1 MITRFIGITL
11 LGILIIGGLLASFY
25 SKAIEQALTLT
36 PGKNTSSRA
45 TGIVPKMPTASSP
58 LSTRTLKAKARSISG
73 PPKTFATSGSPTAT
87 ASAKT
92 ATWNRTP
99 TAQDTFQRADQALW
113 GAASDGQSW
122 GGDANKLT
130 VFSIAGSNHTWGQI
144 ANNRGNQGQ
153 AEQIYNALLGPAS
166 ENVNLVVSGSVNL
179 FRLNANFGVVLRWKD
194 VNKWYKA
201 LIDGSD
207 LIVLKRLNGVTTRLG
222 SLRFTALSGKTYTL
236 HFRAIG
242 ATLFASAW
250 QSDQSEPAHW
260 MIVVSDMSLVS
271 GQGGVRV
278 VLENNTVIHVASF
291 LETVAN
297 SGI

>member
-25 SKAIEQALTLT
+25 SQAIERALTST

-45 TGIVPKMPTASSP
+45 TGIVPKMP
-58 LSTRTLKAKARSISG
+58 KA
-73 PPKTFATSGSPTAT
+73 SPTAIVQP
-87 ASAKT
+87 AT
-92 ATWNRTP
+92 ATQAAQMLQATIL
-99 TAQDTFQRADQALW
+99 AQDTFQRADQALW

-122 GGDANKLT
+122 EGDANKLT
-130 VFSIAGSNHTWGQI
+130 AFSIAVSNHTWGQI

-153 AEQIYNALLGPAS
+153 GEQIYNALLGPAS

-194 VNKWYKA
+194 VNNWYKA
-201 LIDGSD
+201 LIDGTD
-207 LIVLKRLNGVTTRLG
+207 LIVLKRVNGVTTRLG
-222 SLRFTALSGKTYTL
+222 ALRFTALSGKTYTL

-250 QSDQSEPAHW
+250 QSDQPEPAHW
-260 MIVVSDMSLVS
+260 MIVVSDMSLFS

>member
-45 TGIVPKMPTASSP
+45 TGIGPKMPTAS
-58 LSTRTLKAKARSISG
+58 
-73 PPKTFATSGSPTAT
+73 PTAIVLP
-87 ASAKT
+87 AT
-92 ATWNRTP
+92 ATQTAQMLQA
-99 TAQDTFQRADQALW
+99 TILAQDTFQRADQALW

-122 GGDANKLT
+122 EGDANKMIA
-130 VFSIAGSNHTWGQI
+130 FSIAGSNHTWGQI

-153 AEQIYNALLGPAS
+153 EEQIYNALLGPAS

-194 VNKWYKA
+194 VNNWYKA

-207 LIVLKRLNGVTTRLG
+207 LVVLKRLNGVTTQLG
-222 SLRFTALSGKTYTL
+222 ALRFTALSGKTYTL

-250 QSDQSEPAHW
+250 QSDQSEPDHW

>member
-25 SKAIEQALTLT
+25 SQAIEQALTLT
-36 PGKNTSSRA
+36 PGKNTPSRV
-45 TGIVPKMPTASSP
+45 TGIGPKMPEA
-58 LSTRTLKAKARSISG
+58 
-73 PPKTFATSGSPTAT
+73 SPTAIVLP
-87 ASAKT
+87 AT
-92 ATWNRTP
+92 ATQAAQMLQATIL
-99 TAQDTFQRADQALW
+99 AQDTFQRADQALW

-122 GGDANKLT
+122 EGDANKMIA
-130 VFSIAGSNHTWGQI
+130 FSIAGSNHTWGQI

-153 AEQIYNALLGPAS
+153 GEQIYNALLGPAS

-179 FRLNANFGVVLRWKD
+179 FSLNANFGVVLRWKD
-194 VNKWYKA
+194 VNNWYKA

-222 SLRFTALSGKTYTL
+222 ALHFTALSVKTYTL

>member
-36 PGKNTSSRA
+36 PGKNTPSRA
-45 TGIVPKMPTASSP
+45 TGIVPKMPKASATAIVLP
-58 LSTRTLKAKARSISG
+58 A
-73 PPKTFATSGSPTAT
+73 TAT
-87 ASAKT
+87 QAAQMLQ
-92 ATWNRTP
+92 ATIL
-99 TAQDTFQRADQALW
+99 AQDTFQRANQALW

-122 GGDANKLT
+122 EGDANKLT
-130 VFSIAGSNHTWGQI
+130 AFSIVGSNHTWGQI
-144 ANNRGNQGQ
+144 ANNRGNQAQG
-153 AEQIYNALLGPAS
+153 EQIYNALLGPAS

-194 VNKWYKA
+194 VNNWYKA

-207 LIVLKRLNGVTTRLG
+207 LIVLKRLNGVTTQLG
-222 SLRFTALSGKTYTL
+222 ALRFTALSGKTYTL

-250 QSDQSEPAHW
+250 QSDQSEPDHW

-297 SGI
+297 SGK

>member
-45 TGIVPKMPTASSP
+45 TGIGPKMPTAS
-58 LSTRTLKAKARSISG
+58 
-73 PPKTFATSGSPTAT
+73 PTAIVLP
-87 ASAKT
+87 AT
-92 ATWNRTP
+92 ATQTAQMLQA
-99 TAQDTFQRADQALW
+99 TILAQDTFQRADQAMW

-144 ANNRGNQGQ
+144 VNNRGNQGQ
-153 AEQIYNALLGPAS
+153 GEQIYNALLGPAS

-194 VNKWYKA
+194 VNNWYKA

-207 LIVLKRLNGVTTRLG
+207 LVVLKRLNGVTTQLG
-222 SLRFTALSGKTYTL
+222 ALRFTALSGKTYTL

-250 QSDQSEPAHW
+250 QSDQSEPDHW

>member
-25 SKAIEQALTLT
+25 SKTIEQALTLT

-45 TGIVPKMPTASSP
+45 TGIGPKMPTAS
-58 LSTRTLKAKARSISG
+58 
-73 PPKTFATSGSPTAT
+73 PTAIVLP
-87 ASAKT
+87 AT
-92 ATWNRTP
+92 ATQTAQMLQA
-99 TAQDTFQRADQALW
+99 TILAQDTFQRADQALW

-122 GGDANKLT
+122 EGDANKMIA
-130 VFSIAGSNHTWGQI
+130 FSIAGSNHTWGQI

-153 AEQIYNALLGPAS
+153 GEQIYNALLGPAS

-194 VNKWYKA
+194 VNNWYKA

-207 LIVLKRLNGVTTRLG
+207 LVVLKRLNGVTTQLG
-222 SLRFTALSGKTYTL
+222 ALRFTALSGKTYTL

-250 QSDQSEPAHW
+250 QSDQSEPDHW

>member
-1 MITRFIGITL
+1 MINRFIGITL

-45 TGIVPKMPTASSP
+45 TGIGPKMPTAS
-58 LSTRTLKAKARSISG
+58 
-73 PPKTFATSGSPTAT
+73 PTAIVLP
-87 ASAKT
+87 AT
-92 ATWNRTP
+92 ATQTAQMLQA
-99 TAQDTFQRADQALW
+99 TILAQDTFQRADQALW

-122 GGDANKLT
+122 EGDANKMIA
-130 VFSIAGSNHTWGQI
+130 FSIAGSNHTWGQI

-153 AEQIYNALLGPAS
+153 GEQIYNALLGPAS

-194 VNKWYKA
+194 VNNWYKA

-207 LIVLKRLNGVTTRLG
+207 LVVLKRLNGVTTQLG
-222 SLRFTALSGKTYTL
+222 ALRFTALSGKTYTL

-250 QSDQSEPAHW
+250 QSDQSEPDHW
-260 MIVVSDMSLVS
+260 MIVVSDLSLVS

>member
-45 TGIVPKMPTASSP
+45 TGNVPKMPTAS
-58 LSTRTLKAKARSISG
+58 
-73 PPKTFATSGSPTAT
+73 PTAIVLP
-87 ASAKT
+87 AT
-92 ATWNRTP
+92 ATQTAQMLQA
-99 TAQDTFQRADQALW
+99 TILAQDTFQRADQALW
-113 GAASDGQSW
+113 GAASDGQNW
-122 GGDANKLT
+122 EGDANKLT
-130 VFSIAGSNHTWGQI
+130 AFSIAGSNHTWGQI

-153 AEQIYNALLGPAS
+153 GEQIYNALLGPAS

-194 VNKWYKA
+194 VNNWYKA

-207 LIVLKRLNGVTTRLG
+207 LVVLKRLNGVTTQLG
-222 SLRFTALSGKTYTL
+222 ALRFTALSGKTYTL

-250 QSDQSEPAHW
+250 QSDQSEPDHW

>member
-45 TGIVPKMPTASSP
+45 TGIGPKMPA
-58 LSTRTLKAKARSISG
+58 A
-73 PPKTFATSGSPTAT
+73 SPTAIVLP
-87 ASAKT
+87 AT
-92 ATWNRTP
+92 ATQTAQMLQA
-99 TAQDTFQRADQALW
+99 TILAQDTFQRADQALW

-153 AEQIYNALLGPAS
+153 GEQIYNALLGPAS

-194 VNKWYKA
+194 VNNWYKA

-207 LIVLKRLNGVTTRLG
+207 LVVLKRLNGVTTQLG
-222 SLRFTALSGKTYTL
+222 ALRFTALSGKTYTL

-250 QSDQSEPAHW
+250 QSDQSEPDHW

>member
-45 TGIVPKMPTASSP
+45 TGIGPKMPA
-58 LSTRTLKAKARSISG
+58 A
-73 PPKTFATSGSPTAT
+73 SPTAIVLP
-87 ASAKT
+87 AT
-92 ATWNRTP
+92 ATQTAQMLQA
-99 TAQDTFQRADQALW
+99 TILAQDTFQRADQALW

-122 GGDANKLT
+122 EGDANKLT

-153 AEQIYNALLGPAS
+153 GEQIYNALLGPAS

-194 VNKWYKA
+194 VNNWYKA

-207 LIVLKRLNGVTTRLG
+207 LVVLKRLNGVTTQLG
-222 SLRFTALSGKTYTL
+222 ALRFTALSGKTYTL

-250 QSDQSEPAHW
+250 QSDQSEPDHW

>member
-45 TGIVPKMPTASSP
+45 TGIGPKMPTAS
-58 LSTRTLKAKARSISG
+58 
-73 PPKTFATSGSPTAT
+73 PTAIVLP
-87 ASAKT
+87 AT
-92 ATWNRTP
+92 ATQTAQMLQA
-99 TAQDTFQRADQALW
+99 TILAQDTFQRADQALW

-122 GGDANKLT
+122 EGDANKMIA
-130 VFSIAGSNHTWGQI
+130 FSIAGSNHTWGQI

-153 AEQIYNALLGPAS
+153 GEQIYNALLGPAS

-194 VNKWYKA
+194 VNNWYKA

-207 LIVLKRLNGVTTRLG
+207 LVVLKRLNGVTTQLG
-222 SLRFTALSGKTYTL
+222 ALRFTALSGKTYTL

>member
-25 SKAIEQALTLT
+25 SQAIEQALTLT

-45 TGIVPKMPTASSP
+45 TSIGPKKQTA
-58 LSTRTLKAKARSISG
+58 
-73 PPKTFATSGSPTAT
+73 SPTAIVLP
-87 ASAKT
+87 AT
-92 ATWNRTP
+92 ATQAAQMLQATIL
-99 TAQDTFQRADQALW
+99 AQDTFQRADQALW
-113 GAASDGQSW
+113 GAASDGQNW
-122 GGDANKLT
+122 EGDANKLT

-153 AEQIYNALLGPAS
+153 GEQIYNALLGPAS

-194 VNKWYKA
+194 VNNWYKA

-222 SLRFTALSGKTYTL
+222 ALHFIALSGKTYTL

-271 GQGGVRV
+271 GQGGVRM

>member
-45 TGIVPKMPTASSP
+45 TGIGPKMPTAS
-58 LSTRTLKAKARSISG
+58 
-73 PPKTFATSGSPTAT
+73 PTAIVLP
-87 ASAKT
+87 AT
-92 ATWNRTP
+92 ATQTAQMLQA
-99 TAQDTFQRADQALW
+99 TILAQDTFQRADQALW

-122 GGDANKLT
+122 EGDANKLT

-144 ANNRGNQGQ
+144 ANNRSNQGQ
-153 AEQIYNALLGPAS
+153 GEQIYNALLGPAS

-194 VNKWYKA
+194 VNNWYKA

-207 LIVLKRLNGVTTRLG
+207 LVVLKRLNGVTTQLG
-222 SLRFTALSGKTYTL
+222 ALRFTALSGKTYTL

>member
-11 LGILIIGGLLASFY
+11 LGILIIGGLIASFY
-25 SKAIEQALTLT
+25 SQAIEQALTST
-36 PGKNTSSRA
+36 PGKNTTSRA
-45 TGIVPKMPTASSP
+45 TNIVPKMPA
-58 LSTRTLKAKARSISG
+58 A
-73 PPKTFATSGSPTAT
+73 SPTAIVSPT
-87 ASAKT
+87 T
-92 ATWNRTP
+92 ATQAAQMLQATIL
-99 TAQDTFQRADQALW
+99 AQDTFQRADQALW
-113 GAASDGQSW
+113 GAASDRQSW
-122 GGDANKLT
+122 EGDANNLT
-130 VFSIAGSNHTWGQI
+130 AFSIAGSVHTWGQI
-144 ANNRGNQGQ
+144 ANNRGNQG
-153 AEQIYNALLGPAS
+153 EQIYNALLGPAS

-179 FRLNANFGVVLRWKD
+179 FRLNANFGVVLRWSD
-194 VNKWYKA
+194 VNNWYKA
-201 LIDGSD
+201 LIDGSY
-207 LIVLKRLNGVTTRLG
+207 LVVLKRVNGVTTRLG
-222 SLRFTALSGKTYTL
+222 ALPFTALSGKTYTL

>member
-45 TGIVPKMPTASSP
+45 TGIVPKMPTAS
-58 LSTRTLKAKARSISG
+58 
-73 PPKTFATSGSPTAT
+73 PTAIVLP
-87 ASAKT
+87 AT
-92 ATWNRTP
+92 ATQTAQMLQA
-99 TAQDTFQRADQALW
+99 TILAQDTFQRADQALW

-122 GGDANKLT
+122 EGDANKLT

-144 ANNRGNQGQ
+144 ANNRSNQGQ
-153 AEQIYNALLGPAS
+153 GEQIYNALLGPTS

-194 VNKWYKA
+194 VNNWYKA
-201 LIDGSD
+201 LIDGSN
-207 LIVLKRLNGVTTRLG
+207 LIVLKRLNGVTTQLG
-222 SLRFTALSGKTYTL
+222 ALRFTALSGKTYTL

>member
-11 LGILIIGGLLASFY
+11 LGILVIGGLLASFY
-25 SKAIEQALTLT
+25 SQAIERALTST
-36 PGKNTSSRA
+36 PGKNTTSRA
-45 TGIVPKMPTASSP
+45 TGIVPKMPTAS
-58 LSTRTLKAKARSISG
+58 
-73 PPKTFATSGSPTAT
+73 PTAT
-87 ASAKT
+87 QAAQMLQ
-92 ATWNRTP
+92 ATILG
-99 TAQDTFQRADQALW
+99 QDTFQRADQALW

-122 GGDANKLT
+122 EGDANKLT
-130 VFSIAGSNHTWGQI
+130 AFSIAGSNHTWGQI

-153 AEQIYNALLGPAS
+153 GEQIYNALLGPAS
-166 ENVNLVVSGSVNL
+166 ENVNLVMSGSVNL

-194 VNKWYKA
+194 VNNWYKA
-201 LIDGSD
+201 LIDGTD
-207 LIVLKRLNGVTTRLG
+207 LIVLKRVSGVTTRLG
-222 SLRFTALSGKTYTL
+222 ALRFTALSGKTYTL

-250 QSDQSEPAHW
+250 QSDQPEPAHW
-260 MIVVSDMSLVS
+260 MVVVSDMSLVS

>member
-45 TGIVPKMPTASSP
+45 TGIGPKMPTASP
-58 LSTRTLKAKARSISG
+58 TVIVLPA
-73 PPKTFATSGSPTAT
+73 TAT
-87 ASAKT
+87 QT
-92 ATWNRTP
+92 VQMLQATIL
-99 TAQDTFQRADQALW
+99 AQDTFQRADQALW

-122 GGDANKLT
+122 EGDANKLT

-144 ANNRGNQGQ
+144 ANNRSNQGQ
-153 AEQIYNALLGPAS
+153 GEQIYNALLGPTS
-166 ENVNLVVSGSVNL
+166 ENVNLVVSGSVDL

-194 VNKWYKA
+194 VNNWYKA

-222 SLRFTALSGKTYTL
+222 ALRFTALSGKTYTL

-250 QSDQSEPAHW
+250 QSDQSEPDHW

>member
-45 TGIVPKMPTASSP
+45 TGIGPKMPTAS
-58 LSTRTLKAKARSISG
+58 
-73 PPKTFATSGSPTAT
+73 PTAIVLP
-87 ASAKT
+87 AT
-92 ATWNRTP
+92 ATQTAQMLQA
-99 TAQDTFQRADQALW
+99 TILAQDTFQRADQALW

-122 GGDANKLT
+122 EGDANKMIA
-130 VFSIAGSNHTWGQI
+130 FSIAGSNHTWGQI

-194 VNKWYKA
+194 VNNWYKA

-207 LIVLKRLNGVTTRLG
+207 LIVLKRLNGVTTQLG
-222 SLRFTALSGKTYTL
+222 ALRFTALSGKTYTL

>member
-45 TGIVPKMPTASSP
+45 TGIVPKMPTAS
-58 LSTRTLKAKARSISG
+58 
-73 PPKTFATSGSPTAT
+73 PTAIVLP
-87 ASAKT
+87 AT
-92 ATWNRTP
+92 ATQTAQMLQA
-99 TAQDTFQRADQALW
+99 TILAQDTFQRADQALW

-122 GGDANKLT
+122 EGDANKLT
-130 VFSIAGSNHTWGQI
+130 AFSIAGSNHTWGQI
-144 ANNRGNQGQ
+144 ANKRGNQGQ
-153 AEQIYNALLGPAS
+153 GEQIYNALLGPAS

-194 VNKWYKA
+194 VNNWYKA

-207 LIVLKRLNGVTTRLG
+207 LVVLKRLNGVTTQLG
-222 SLRFTALSGKTYTL
+222 ALRFTALSGKTYTL

-250 QSDQSEPAHW
+250 QSDQSEPDHW

>member
-45 TGIVPKMPTASSP
+45 TGIGPKMPTAS
-58 LSTRTLKAKARSISG
+58 
-73 PPKTFATSGSPTAT
+73 PTAIVLP
-87 ASAKT
+87 AT
-92 ATWNRTP
+92 ATQTAQMLQA
-99 TAQDTFQRADQALW
+99 TILAQDTFQRADQALW

-153 AEQIYNALLGPAS
+153 GEQIYNALLGPAS

-179 FRLNANFGVVLRWKD
+179 FSLNANFGVVLRWKD
-194 VNKWYKA
+194 VNNWYKA

-222 SLRFTALSGKTYTL
+222 ALRFTALSGKTYTL

-250 QSDQSEPAHW
+250 QSDQSEPDHW

>member
-45 TGIVPKMPTASSP
+45 TGIGPKMPA
-58 LSTRTLKAKARSISG
+58 A
-73 PPKTFATSGSPTAT
+73 SPTAIVLP
-87 ASAKT
+87 AT
-92 ATWNRTP
+92 ATQTAQMLQA
-99 TAQDTFQRADQALW
+99 TILAQDTFQRADQALW

-153 AEQIYNALLGPAS
+153 GEQIYNALLGPAS

-194 VNKWYKA
+194 VNNWYKA

-207 LIVLKRLNGVTTRLG
+207 LVVLKRLNGVTTQLG
-222 SLRFTALSGKTYTL
+222 ALRFTALSGKTYTL

>member
-45 TGIVPKMPTASSP
+45 TGIGPKMPTASP
-58 LSTRTLKAKARSISG
+58 TAIVLLATATQTAQMLKATIL
-73 PPKTFATSGSPTAT
+73 
-87 ASAKT
+87 
-92 ATWNRTP
+92 
-99 TAQDTFQRADQALW
+99 AQDTFQRADQALW

-122 GGDANKLT
+122 EGDANKLT

-153 AEQIYNALLGPAS
+153 GEQIYNALLGPAS

-194 VNKWYKA
+194 VNNWYKA

-207 LIVLKRLNGVTTRLG
+207 LVVLKRLNGVTTQLG
-222 SLRFTALSGKTYTL
+222 ALRFTALSGKTYTL

>member
-45 TGIVPKMPTASSP
+45 TGIGPKMPTAS
-58 LSTRTLKAKARSISG
+58 
-73 PPKTFATSGSPTAT
+73 PTAIVLP
-87 ASAKT
+87 AT
-92 ATWNRTP
+92 ATQTAQMLQA
-99 TAQDTFQRADQALW
+99 TILAQDTFQRADQALW

-122 GGDANKLT
+122 EGDANKMIA
-130 VFSIAGSNHTWGQI
+130 FSIAGSNHTWGQI

-153 AEQIYNALLGPAS
+153 GEQIYNALLGPAS

-194 VNKWYKA
+194 VNNWYKA

-207 LIVLKRLNGVTTRLG
+207 LVVLKRLNGVTTQLG
-222 SLRFTALSGKTYTL
+222 ALRFTALSGKTYTL

-250 QSDQSEPAHW
+250 QSDQSEPDHW

>member
-45 TGIVPKMPTASSP
+45 TGIGPKMPTAS
-58 LSTRTLKAKARSISG
+58 
-73 PPKTFATSGSPTAT
+73 PTAIVLP
-87 ASAKT
+87 AT
-92 ATWNRTP
+92 ATQTAQMLQA
-99 TAQDTFQRADQALW
+99 TILAQDTFQRADQALW

-122 GGDANKLT
+122 EGDANKLT

-144 ANNRGNQGQ
+144 ANNRSNQGQ
-153 AEQIYNALLGPAS
+153 GEQIYNALLGPAS

-194 VNKWYKA
+194 VNNWYKA

-207 LIVLKRLNGVTTRLG
+207 LVVLKRLNGVTTQLG
-222 SLRFTALSGKTYTL
+222 ALRFTALSGKTYTL

-250 QSDQSEPAHW
+250 QSDQSEPDHW

-271 GQGGVRV
+271 GQGGVRM

>member
-45 TGIVPKMPTASSP
+45 TGIGPKMPTAS
-58 LSTRTLKAKARSISG
+58 
-73 PPKTFATSGSPTAT
+73 PTAIVLP
-87 ASAKT
+87 AT
-92 ATWNRTP
+92 ATQTAQMLQA
-99 TAQDTFQRADQALW
+99 TILAQDTFQRADQALW

-153 AEQIYNALLGPAS
+153 GEQIYNALLGPAS

-194 VNKWYKA
+194 VNNWYKA

-207 LIVLKRLNGVTTRLG
+207 LVVLKRLNGVTTQLG
-222 SLRFTALSGKTYTL
+222 ALRFTALSGKTYTL

>member
-45 TGIVPKMPTASSP
+45 TGIGPKMPTAS
-58 LSTRTLKAKARSISG
+58 
-73 PPKTFATSGSPTAT
+73 PTAIVLP
-87 ASAKT
+87 AT
-92 ATWNRTP
+92 ATQTAQMLQA
-99 TAQDTFQRADQALW
+99 TILAQDTFQRADQALW

-122 GGDANKLT
+122 EGDANKLT

-144 ANNRGNQGQ
+144 ANNRSNQGQ
-153 AEQIYNALLGPAS
+153 GEQIYNALLGPTS
-166 ENVNLVVSGSVNL
+166 ENVNLVVSGTVDL

-194 VNKWYKA
+194 VNNWYKA

-207 LIVLKRLNGVTTRLG
+207 LVVLKRLNGVTTQLG
-222 SLRFTALSGKTYTL
+222 ALRFTALSGKTYTL

-250 QSDQSEPAHW
+250 QSDQSEPDHW

>member
-11 LGILIIGGLLASFY
+11 LGILILGGLLAAFC
-25 SKAIEQALTLT
+25 SKAIEQALPLT

-45 TGIVPKMPTASSP
+45 AGIGPKIPAAAPTAIVLP
-58 LSTRTLKAKARSISG
+58 D
-73 PPKTFATSGSPTAT
+73 TAT
-87 ASAKT
+87 QT
-92 ATWNRTP
+92 AQMLQATIL
-99 TAQDTFQRADQALW
+99 AQDTFQRADQALW

-122 GGDANKLT
+122 EGDANKLT
-130 VFSIAGSNHTWGQI
+130 AFSIAGSNHTRGQI

-153 AEQIYNALLGPAS
+153 GEQIYNALLGPAS

-179 FRLNANFGVVLRWKD
+179 FGLNASFGVVMRWHD
-194 VNKWYKA
+194 VNNWYKVQ
-201 LIDGSD
+201 IDGTEMV
-207 LIVLKRLNGVTTRLG
+207 VLKRVNGVITRLQA
-222 SLRFTALSGKTYTL
+222 LRFTALSGKTYTL
-236 HFRAIG
+236 HFRALG

-250 QSDQSEPAHW
+250 QSDQPEPAHW
-260 MIVVSDMSLVS
+260 MIVVSDMSLIS

>member
-45 TGIVPKMPTASSP
+45 TGIVPKMPTAS
-58 LSTRTLKAKARSISG
+58 
-73 PPKTFATSGSPTAT
+73 PTAIVLP
-87 ASAKT
+87 AT
-92 ATWNRTP
+92 ATQAAQMLQATIL
-99 TAQDTFQRADQALW
+99 AQDTFQRADQALW

-122 GGDANKLT
+122 EGDANKLT

-194 VNKWYKA
+194 VNNWYKA

-207 LIVLKRLNGVTTRLG
+207 LVVLKRLNGVTTQLG
-222 SLRFTALSGKTYTL
+222 ALRFTALSGKTYTL

>member
-11 LGILIIGGLLASFY
+11 LGILIIGGLIASFY
-25 SKAIEQALTLT
+25 SKAIEQALTST

-45 TGIVPKMPTASSP
+45 TGIVPKMPA
-58 LSTRTLKAKARSISG
+58 A
-73 PPKTFATSGSPTAT
+73 SPTAIVLP
-87 ASAKT
+87 AT
-92 ATWNRTP
+92 ATQTAQMLQ
-99 TAQDTFQRADQALW
+99 TTILAQDTFQRANQALW

-122 GGDANKLT
+122 EGDANKLT
-130 VFSIAGSNHTWGQI
+130 AFSIAGSNHTWGQI

-153 AEQIYNALLGPAS
+153 GEQIYNALLGPAS

-194 VNKWYKA
+194 VNNWYKA
-201 LIDGSD
+201 LVDGSD

-222 SLRFTALSGKTYTL
+222 ALRFTALSGKTYTL

-278 VLENNTVIHVASF
+278 VLENNTVIHVATF